1 MARGAAKAGRGGGTR
16 RVAKANPR
24 AGRTGKKP
32 AVATQ
37 SSTAAVGLGA
47 AATLAATAA
56 IAVIAITGTVD
67 VVQGSGSAPEKPE
80 FVAKYETP
88 VIRASSSTAR
98 IIADAPKSAPA
109 TKSEDPTK
117 KAELE
122 KLSIRERAERE
133 ASKAT
138 PKAAAQKKAK
148 AASSSSDNTT
158 ALGAVAVVAL
168 AGGAYFYSQKD
179 KEGGSSGGGSAST
192 PRKGKPAAPKVVS
205 PKTGAA
211 GAADELR
218 WAGEAPKEEEPKEK
232 EAQAAVPAN
241 VAEARQ
247 WIADWEEKT
256 GGDEFSSPPE
266 NVQEARKW
274 IADWK
279 ERSGGDES

>member
-56 IAVIAITGTVD
+56 IAVITITGTVD

-98 IIADAPKSAPA
+98 VIADAPKSAPA

-138 PKAAAQKKAK
+138 PKA
-148 AASSSSDNTT
+148 
-158 ALGAVAVVAL
+158 
-168 AGGAYFYSQKD
+168 
-179 KEGGSSGGGSAST
+179 
-192 PRKGKPAAPKVVS
+192 AAPKVVS